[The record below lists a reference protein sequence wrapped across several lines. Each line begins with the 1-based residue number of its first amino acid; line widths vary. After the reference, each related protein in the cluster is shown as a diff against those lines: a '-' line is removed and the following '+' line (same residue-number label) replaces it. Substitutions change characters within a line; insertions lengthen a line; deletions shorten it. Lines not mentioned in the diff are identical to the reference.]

1 MGCIDFDGTP
11 LYYNCRYMDE
21 KMKKELL
28 EGLDEYYAKRT
39 DLLKESNTPQKTVEI
54 NGITHIVVD
63 CTAEE
68 WIQSVGGVNIEDIQ
82 WQN

>member
-68 WIQSVGGVNIEDIQ
+68 WIKSVGGVNIEDIQ
-82 WQN
+82 WQK